1 MSNIII
7 NGNTTLSALVDLGLI
22 KPEQI
27 KTWER
32 RANKKAVDT
41 KVRAKTKEKQARLNQ
56 AVACYIGANYKTEQ
70 KIRLTGLYQNFLEYF
85 DFDKVAAHRAVSRSL
100 KALVECGALVNNKD
114 TIANNCHMR
123 HWIPAAE

>member
-1 MSNIII
+1 MSNITI
-7 NGNTTLSALVDLGLI
+7 NENTTLAALVDLGLI

-41 KVRAKTKEKQARLNQ
+41 KVRAKTK
-56 AVACYIGANYKTEQ
+56 
-70 KIRLTGLYQNFLEYF
+70 
-85 DFDKVAAHRAVSRSL
+85 VAAHRAVSRSL

-114 TIANNCHMR
+114 TISNNCHMR